1 MVSAILTKMFG
12 CHLAEYNSFLIA
24 SGASLLGCILGTFL
38 TTATDKNVLSNFYK
52 VTRPFGFWNMV
63 KKDLSDEKQKMINEE
78 NNRDIVAIFFAVPWQ
93 IVLFLTGMMII
104 FKQWSNFFY
113 LLILLIILSTGL
125 YWFWFRH
132 LSKEVKV

>member
-1 MVSAILTKMFG
+1 
-12 CHLAEYNSFLIA
+12 
-24 SGASLLGCILGTFL
+24 
-38 TTATDKNVLSNFYK
+38 
-52 VTRPFGFWNMV
+52 
-63 KKDLSDEKQKMINEE
+63 
-78 NNRDIVAIFFAVPWQ
+78 
-93 IVLFLTGMMII
+93 MII

>member
-1 MVSAILTKMFG
+1 MRLRKKMK
-12 CHLAEYNSFLIA
+12 L
-24 SGASLLGCILGTFL
+24 
-38 TTATDKNVLSNFYK
+38 KN
-52 VTRPFGFWNMV
+52 WV
-63 KKDLSDEKQKMINEE
+63 KKDLSDEKRKMINEE
-78 NNRDIVAIFFAVPWQ
+78 NNRDIIAIFFAVPWQ

>member
-12 CHLAEYNSFLIA
+12 GHLAEYNSFLIA

-38 TTATDKNVLSNFYK
+38 TKATDKNVLSNFYK

-63 KKDLSDEKQKMINEE
+63 KKDLSDEKREMINEE